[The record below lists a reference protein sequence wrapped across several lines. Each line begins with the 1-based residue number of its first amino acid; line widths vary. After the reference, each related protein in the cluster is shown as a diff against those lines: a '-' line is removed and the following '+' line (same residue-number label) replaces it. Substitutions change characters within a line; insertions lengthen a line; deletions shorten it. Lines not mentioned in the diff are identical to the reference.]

1 MTLPHGKSGHCA
13 TGAPERQIG
22 TLGGP
27 TRKMLAGGLL
37 IILALLVLFL
47 PSPYT
52 IETPGPTQDVL
63 GSSKGS
69 PVIKVKGGQVHHDKG
84 RLLMTTVN
92 ARGIPG
98 YPASNLDALVGWADP
113 HATVLPQEAVVPPGQ
128 SVEEYRRQEQ
138 GDMHGSQKAA
148 SAQAL
153 AFLKARGYDVSGLQF
168 SMRVADIG
176 GPSAG
181 LMYTLGA
188 IDKITPEQE
197 TGGLTI
203 AGTGTMDQKGRVG
216 AIGGIQLKML
226 GARRDGATWFL
237 APAANCSQVT
247 GHVPQGL
254 RDVRVS
260 TLDEAYKALVAI
272 GHGQGEGL
280 PRCTATKGR

>member
-1 MTLPHGKSGHCA
+1 MTLPHGKSDHCA

-27 TRKMLAGGLL
+27 TRKMLVGILL
-37 IILALLVLFL
+37 IILAFSVLLF

-52 IETPGPTQDVL
+52 IQRPGPTHDVL
-63 GSSKGS
+63 GSSQGS

-84 RLLMTTVN
+84 RLLMTTVSSQ
-92 ARGIPG
+92 GIPD
-98 YPASNLDALVGWADP
+98 YPAFNLGALVGWVDP
-113 HATVLPQEAVVPPGQ
+113 HATVLPLEAVVPPGQ
-128 SVEEYRRQEQ
+128 SFEEYKRQEQ
-138 GDMHGSQKAA
+138 SDMHDSQREA

-237 APAANCSQVT
+237 APAANCSQVA